1 MHIELYILYIFVSF
15 RFPILYKGIA
25 HNCLTSWRTFIF
37 WILNGAMQM
46 CIIFYFAYAILYDNN
61 VVFNQGQP
69 ADFNTFGTMLIVVLV
84 LVGNLKVFLVSHYM
98 SYLNFAFIIF
108 SIVAFMLST
117 YIYNCLSDN
126 TLYHVYNMFLSSL
139 PMWLYIIICTVT
151 CLLPDFLMKAVND
164 MFLEPALIEKQVSRK
179 HQSPKV

>member
-1 MHIELYILYIFVSF
+1 M
-15 RFPILYKGIA
+15 LYKGIS
-25 HNCLTSWRTFIF
+25 HNRLTSWRTFII
-37 WILNGAMQM
+37 WILNAALQM
-46 CIIFYFAYAILYDNN
+46 FIIFYFAYAILYDNN
-61 VVFNQGQP
+61 VVFSQGQP
-69 ADFNTFGTMLIVVLV
+69 ADFATFGTMLIMVLV

-108 SIVAFMLST
+108 SIIAFMLST

-151 CLLPDFLMKAVND
+151 CLVPDFLMKAVND
-164 MFLEPALIEKQVSRK
+164 MFLEPALTERAESRK
-179 HQSPKV
+179 PKSAKV

>member
-1 MHIELYILYIFVSF
+1 
-15 RFPILYKGIA
+15 
-25 HNCLTSWRTFIF
+25 
-37 WILNGAMQM
+37 MQM
-46 CIIFYFAYAILYDNN
+46 FIIFYFAYAILYDNN
-61 VVFNQGQP
+61 VVFNQGQT
-69 ADFNTFGTMLIVVLV
+69 ADFNTFGTMLIMVLV
-84 LVGNLKVFLVSHYM
+84 LVGNLKVFLASHYM

-108 SIVAFMLST
+108 SIIAFMLST

-164 MFLEPALIEKQVSRK
+164 MFIEPALIEKQVSRK
-179 HQSPKV
+179 LQSPKV

>member
-46 CIIFYFAYAILYDNN
+46 FIIFYFAYAILYDNN

-164 MFLEPALIEKQVSRK
+164 MFLEPALIDKQVSRK

>member
-46 CIIFYFAYAILYDNN
+46 FIIFYFAYAILYDNN
-61 VVFNQGQP
+61 VVFNRGQP

-164 MFLEPALIEKQVSRK
+164 MFLEPALIEKHVSRK